1 MFEDKDAKFILPDD
15 LSKIGPFIQVVLICP
30 DDLLS
35 LYIRGRCHH
44 KHQAKQHVDMFDG
57 KSFQVMGELN
67 GQITMFAVVLQ
78 KLFLH
83 LKPEYHYTDVK
94 RERAIL
100 VGVHEKG
107 EKIDRTKEYLDELE
121 ALTTTAGAET
131 MARLTQNLEYPNP
144 RTYIGEGKLKELV
157 DMVEFYKADLV
168 IFDDELSP
176 SQIRNIER
184 EFKEIKIIDR
194 SMLILDIF
202 SKNAKTA
209 QARTQVELAQNQY
222 LLPRLTKMWTHL
234 SKQKGG
240 IGMKGPGE
248 TEIET
253 DRRVIRS
260 NITKLKERLDLIERQ
275 NKVQRQNRTDKKR
288 VALVGYTNVGKSTIM
303 NLLSNSDVLA
313 ENKLF
318 ATLDST
324 VRKVVLEDPETE
336 GMHIPFLL
344 SDTVGF
350 IRKLP
355 TLLIESFKS
364 TLAEVVEA
372 DILIHVVDVSNPDF
386 ENQMELVKQTLYDI
400 GAKDKPTLLVFN
412 KVDIYMEQNPDT
424 VLTEF
429 ERSWLSKEHHPV
441 VFISAI
447 KKTNIAELKA
457 QVSKLIKNLKN

>member
-1 MFEDKDAKFILPDD
+1 M
-15 LSKIGPFIQVVLICP
+15 
-30 DDLLS
+30 
-35 LYIRGRCHH
+35 
-44 KHQAKQHVDMFDG
+44 
-57 KSFQVMGELN
+57 
-67 GQITMFAVVLQ
+67 
-78 KLFLH
+78 
-83 LKPEYHYTDVK
+83 
-94 RERAIL
+94 
-100 VGVHEKG
+100 GVHVKSDRV
-107 EKIDRTKEYLDELE
+107 DRTKEYLDELE
-121 ALTTTAGAET
+121 ALATTAGAET
-131 MARLTQNLEYPNP
+131 MDRLTQNLDFPNP
-144 RTYIGEGKLKELV
+144 RTYIGEGKLSELV
-157 DMVEFYKADLV
+157 EMVNAYDADLV

-260 NITKLKERLDLIERQ
+260 NITKLKERLDLIEKQ
-275 NKVQRQNRTDKKR
+275 NRIQRQNRGDKKR

-324 VRKVVLEDPETE
+324 VRKVVLEDPDHE
-336 GMHIPFLL
+336 GMHIPILL

-355 TLLIESFKS
+355 TMLIESFKS
-364 TLAEVVEA
+364 TLAEVIEA
-372 DILIHVVDVSNPDF
+372 DVLIHVVDVSNPEF
-386 ENQMELVKQTLYDI
+386 ESQMELVKQTLFEI
-400 GAKDKPTLLVFN
+400 GAKEKPILLVFN
-412 KVDIYMEQNPDT
+412 KVDSYVELNPDT

-429 ERSWLSKEHHPV
+429 EKSWISKEHNPV
-441 VFISAI
+441 VFISAT
-447 KKTNIAELKA
+447 KKTNIAELKSGIA
-457 QVSKLIKNLKN
+457 RMLN